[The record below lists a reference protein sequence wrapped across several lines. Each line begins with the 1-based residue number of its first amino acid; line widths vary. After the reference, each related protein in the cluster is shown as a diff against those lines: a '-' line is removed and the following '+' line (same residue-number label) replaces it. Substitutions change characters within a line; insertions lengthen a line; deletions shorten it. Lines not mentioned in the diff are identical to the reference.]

1 MPHDSQ
7 AIDELLNAAMEKIES
22 RRRPIESTYRVQFHA
37 GFTFRDA
44 ASIVP
49 YLAKLGI
56 THLYASPYLKATPGS
71 MHGYDVIDHCRLN
84 PELGSMEDFDA
95 LVATLR
101 AHGMSHIADIVPNHV
116 GIATNENTWWNDV
129 LENGPASI
137 YANYFDINW
146 IGLPLS
152 DLGGRVLMP
161 ILGAMYGEELEQGKL
176 KLTFEGGGFFVSY
189 YERKL
194 PISPKSY
201 SAILPGNESL
211 REIKSQCDALPDRCE
226 GAAVAR
232 ERHQRKQ
239 EIKRKLAE
247 LAETNRTIADQI
259 AANLQKLNG
268 TPDEPGSFDRLDDLL
283 RHQCF
288 RLASWK
294 TAPDEINYRRF
305 FDVNSLAALS
315 MERLEVFEAT
325 HGFILGLL
333 AQDKIAGLRVDH
345 PDGLYDPEIY
355 FKRLQSHYVM
365 AIARELFEG
374 NWEEIKPWLLKRL
387 EEKNRERPLYILGEK
402 ILALDEPLARTW
414 PIDGTSGYEFLNM
427 TSGLFVDASAAG
439 KFDRIYQQW
448 IADDTSYGEII
459 YQKKKMILQISL
471 ASELNMLAIQLKR
484 IAQRS
489 RYGID
494 FSLRGLREAL
504 RELIACFGVYRTY
517 VSEAG
522 ASDADRLQ
530 IDRALDAATKRNP
543 KTEPAIFR
551 FIRNILLAEGE
562 ISHEER
568 TQRLHFAGKFQQLSS
583 PVTAKGIEDTAFYIY
598 NRLASLNEVGGNP
611 GKFGVGSDELHEFFQ
626 QRQRDW
632 PRAMST
638 LSTHDTKR
646 SEDVRARINALS
658 EFPEEWEL
666 CLRRWA
672 EMNTPHRA
680 TIDGKPAPDRNEEYA
695 LYQTLLGAWPIE
707 STDMQSF
714 YKRIH
719 AYIQKFMREARVHTS
734 WTDPDKPRE
743 KAVER
748 FIDLILDESRSAE
761 FLKDFRSMQRRIS
774 RVGMFNSLAQTLL
787 KLTAPGVPDTY
798 QGNEIW
804 DFSLVDPD
812 NRRPVDFQRQRKM
825 LDEPERGANDN
836 SPASLE
842 SGRLKLAIHQ
852 KVLHL
857 RRQFPGL
864 FTGGEYLP
872 IQTAGSKARHLFA
885 FARMEGSRVAIVA
898 APRLLGGLIQ
908 SADGMPCGSRVW
920 GDTSIQLPEKIDSG
934 TFRNYFSGA
943 AAKTLMAAELFAQWP
958 VALLIREE

>member
-1 MPHDSQ
+1 MAHDSQ
-7 AIDELLNAAMEKIES
+7 AIDRLLNVAMEKIQS

-37 GFTFRDA
+37 GFKFRDA
-44 ASIVP
+44 ALIVP

-84 PELGSMEDFDA
+84 PELGTMEDFDE

-101 AHGMSHIADIVPNHV
+101 THGMSHIADIVPNHV
-116 GIATNENTWWNDV
+116 GIATNENVWWNDV

-146 IGLPLS
+146 NGSPLT
-152 DLGGRVLMP
+152 DLSGRVLMP
-161 ILGAMYGEELEQGKL
+161 ILGAMYGEELEAGKL

-194 PISPKSY
+194 PISPKTY
-201 SAILPGNESL
+201 SAILPANESL
-211 REIKSQCDALPDRCE
+211 REIKNQCDALPDRCE
-226 GAAVAR
+226 GAAVAH
-232 ERHQRKQ
+232 ERHHGKQ
-239 EIKRKLAE
+239 EIKRRLAE
-247 LAETNRTIADQI
+247 LAEKNRTVADLIAES
-259 AANLQKLNG
+259 LKKLNG
-268 TPDEPGSFDRLDDLL
+268 TPGEPGSFDRLDELL

-333 AQDKIAGLRVDH
+333 AQDKIAGLRIDH
-345 PDGLYDPEIY
+345 PDGLYDPETY

-365 AIARELFEG
+365 TISREQFAG
-374 NWEEIKPWLLKRL
+374 NWEEMRPGLLKRL
-387 EEKNRERPLYILGEK
+387 EERERGKPLYILGEK
-402 ILALDEPLARTW
+402 ILALDEPLPRTW

-427 TSGLFVDASAAG
+427 TSGLFVDASAVG
-439 KFDRIYQQW
+439 TFDRLYHEW
-448 IADDTSYGEII
+448 IGDDTSYGEII
-459 YQKKKMILQISL
+459 YQKKKMILQVSL
-471 ASELNMLAIQLKR
+471 ASELNMLAIELKR
-484 IAQRS
+484 IAQKS

-494 FSLRGLREAL
+494 FSLRGFREAL

-543 KTEPAIFR
+543 KMGPDIFR
-551 FIRNILLAEGE
+551 FIREILLAEGE
-562 ISHEER
+562 ISEEER
-568 TQRLHFAGKFQQLSS
+568 GRRLHFAGKFQQLSS

-611 GKFGVGSDELHEFFQ
+611 GKFGVEPKELHEFYQ

-658 EFPEEWEL
+658 EIPDEWGH

-672 EMNTPHRA
+672 EMNASYRT
-680 TIDGKPAPDRNEEYA
+680 TINDISAPDRNEEYA

-707 STDMQSF
+707 SVDMDSF
-714 YKRIH
+714 RKRIQ
-719 AYIQKFMREARVHTS
+719 AYILKFMREARVYTS
-734 WTDPDKPRE
+734 WTDPDETRE
-743 KAVER
+743 KAIER
-748 FIDLILDESRSAE
+748 FIDSILDESRSAK
-761 FLKDFRSMQRRIS
+761 FLKDFRSMQRKIS
-774 RVGMFNSLAQTLL
+774 RIGMFNSLAQTLL
-787 KLTAPGVPDTY
+787 KLAAPGMPDTY

-812 NRRPVDFQRQRKM
+812 NRRPVDFQRRRKM
-825 LDEPERGANDN
+825 LDELEREVSDN

-842 SGRLKLAIHQ
+842 SGQLKLWIHQ

-864 FTGGEYLP
+864 FTSGEYLP
-872 IQTAGSKARHLFA
+872 IQTAGSKARNLFA
-885 FARMEGSRVAIVA
+885 FARTDGNRVAIVA
-898 APRLLGGLIQ
+898 VPRLIGGLIQ
-908 SADGMPCGSRVW
+908 SADQMPCGSRVW
-920 GDTSIQLPEKIDSG
+920 GDTTIQLPAKVISR
-934 TFRNYFSGA
+934 TFRDYFSGGA
-943 AAKTLMAAELFAQWP
+943 VKTTMAADIFAQWP
-958 VALLIREE
+958 VVLLVGEK